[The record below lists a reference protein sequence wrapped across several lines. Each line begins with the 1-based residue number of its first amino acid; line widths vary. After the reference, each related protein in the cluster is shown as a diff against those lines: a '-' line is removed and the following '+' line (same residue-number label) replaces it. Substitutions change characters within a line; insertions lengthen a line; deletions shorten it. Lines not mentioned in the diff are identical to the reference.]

1 MPDDQPMTSHVSLR
15 IPNDLIEAFDKLAAA
30 LERPRSWVMVR
41 ALRQYLDDEG
51 AEILEDTES
60 LAELDRGEAARK
72 LSKPP
77 GLDRPTAIEK
87 CAGDA
92 VHSVHDP
99 GYRVRG

>member
-60 LAELDRGEAARK
+60 LAELDRGEIVSSEEMQRRLRKIIADAELARTHK
-72 LSKPP
+72 K
-77 GLDRPTAIEK
+77 
-87 CAGDA
+87 
-92 VHSVHDP
+92 
-99 GYRVRG
+99 